1 VSKGSRPRP
10 VDRSKFKANF
20 DKIKWS
26 GKEWKPRKKEEV
38 KHPYHILPDIQP
50 YKAVVG
56 EEAKRGEY
64 ITSRSKE
71 REYLKRNNCIQVG
84 NERDYFFR
92 YGGKSPDNP
101 TKDW

>member
-1 VSKGSRPRP
+1 MSKGSKQRPT
-10 VDRSKFKANF
+10 DRNKFSENF

-26 GKEWKPRKKEEV
+26 GKDWQPKRVERTKR
-38 KHPYHILPDIQP
+38 PYHIIPDIEP

-56 EEAKRGEY
+56 EEARRGEY

-84 NERDYFFR
+84 NEREYFFK
-92 YGGKSPDNP
+92 YGGKAHDNP